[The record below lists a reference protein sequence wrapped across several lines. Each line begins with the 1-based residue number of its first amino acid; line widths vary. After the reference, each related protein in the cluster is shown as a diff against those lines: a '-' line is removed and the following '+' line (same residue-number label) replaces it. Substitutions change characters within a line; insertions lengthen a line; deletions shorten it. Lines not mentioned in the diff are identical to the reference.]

1 MGNFQKLKVWGKAK
15 ELAVTLYKITAQG
28 PISKDYSFKDQMRRA
43 AISIPCN
50 IAEGDQLD
58 TDKQAIKFFHIA
70 KGSAAELLTQTIIAH
85 EIGYLPKQH
94 FDYVREEC
102 ESISK
107 MLTKLIQAR
116 QE

>member
-1 MGNFQKLKVWGKAK
+1 MGDFQKLKVWQKAK
-15 ELAVTLYKITAQG
+15 KLAVSLYKITVQG
-28 PISKDYSFKDQMRRA
+28 PISKDYGFKDQMRRA

-70 KGSAAELLTQTIIAH
+70 KGSAAELLTQAIIAY
-85 EIGYLPKQH
+85 EIGHLSKDH
-94 FDYVREEC
+94 FDYVRQEC

-107 MLTKLIQAR
+107 MLTKLIQVR
-116 QE
+116 QG